1 MIGPNRRGKRC
12 GSSEGKREPLSLSNT
27 DLDSGAR
34 AGIELTLKT
43 GKELRRFRPGDY
55 RLRIRGSRS
64 MGQGRLAQPGSSCV
78 KLSLER
84 ICA

>member
-1 MIGPNRRGKRC
+1 MMGPNRRGKRC

-43 GKELRRFRPGDY
+43 GKELRAAFDRAITASEFEEAEVWGKGALPSQAR
-55 RLRIRGSRS
+55 
-64 MGQGRLAQPGSSCV
+64 A
-78 KLSLER
+78 
-84 ICA
+84 A